1 MMARITD
8 DRLVQHLQASG
19 FALMKGP
26 PSDDSADAAWP
37 GISRLKESRPQPVPA
52 VPGNFTHSP
61 DCALRTKLVQRTGE

>member
-1 MMARITD
+1 
-8 DRLVQHLQASG
+8 
-19 FALMKGP
+19 MKGP